1 MGGLGSGGHNRRHRG
16 CVEQHRR
23 LEVSRFAT
31 YLASG
36 EAWEGSCTW
45 VGPDGNRN
53 SIRVSGDGSSV
64 RLNFGARVGDGEL
77 QRVDQVVRFERIPK
91 HLGGFEYYFGCP
103 RCRTRCKNLYGAQA
117 EFLCRACSGLTH
129 SSSRERHSDRAARQA
144 RKIRRRLGAGPGFDD
159 PVRRPRHM
167 HQTTYAKLHTRLE
180 QKEAESWDDMLLL
193 LQRLQTSAGRTS
205 TRRSRT
211 PSHGRRRSAFW

>member
-1 MGGLGSGGHNRRHRG
+1 MGGLGSGGSNRRHRG

-23 LEVSRFAT
+23 LEVSRFAA

-36 EAWEGSCTW
+36 EAWEGSCAW

-53 SIRVSGDGSSV
+53 SIRVSGDRSAV
-64 RLNFGARVGDGEL
+64 RLKFAARVGNGEL
-77 QRVDQVVRFERIPK
+77 QSVDQVVWFERIPK

-103 RCRTRCKNLYGAQA
+103 RCGTRCKNLFGAQA

-129 SSSRERHSDRAARQA
+129 SSSRERHSDRATRQA
-144 RKIRRRLGAGPGFDD
+144 RRIRRRLGAGLGMDD
-159 PVRRPRHM
+159 PAPRPKNM
-167 HQTTYAKLHTRLE
+167 HLKTYQRLHSRLE

-193 LQRLQTSAGRTS
+193 LQRLQKSTARTSA
-205 TRRSRT
+205 RRSRT